1 MGRYVLRRIVGII
14 IVLLITS
21 AVTYAIFYWLPADP
35 ARLSC
40 GKPCTPD
47 NLRAVKANM
56 GLDHSIVV
64 QWWDFIQG
72 IFAGR
77 TYGHGGSAIHCGAPC
92 LGYSFYQDQTVSS
105 LIADRFPVTFSI
117 AIGAA
122 ILWLIFGISSGMISA
137 IKRGTAIDRAAMVA
151 ALAGVSA
158 PAYLVGLIGIYIF
171 GFTLNI
177 VPVNGYVNFVDDP
190 VEWAWH
196 LVLPWCTLAFLSA
209 ALYARLTRGQ
219 MLDVLGEDFITT
231 ARAKGLPERVVVTR
245 HGMRA
250 ALTPIVTIF
259 GMDLG
264 GLLGGAVI
272 SEQVF
277 SMQGL
282 GRLLID
288 GVNQYDLP
296 VIVGTTLFAAFLI
309 IGANLVVDIAYAFL
323 DPRVT
328 FE

>member
-1 MGRYVLRRIVGII
+1 
-14 IVLLITS
+14 
-21 AVTYAIFYWLPADP
+21 
-35 ARLSC
+35 
-40 GKPCTPD
+40 
-47 NLRAVKANM
+47 
-56 GLDHSIVV
+56 
-64 QWWDFIQG
+64 
-72 IFAGR
+72 
-77 TYGHGGSAIHCGAPC
+77 
-92 LGYSFYQDQTVSS
+92 VSS

-177 VPVNGYVNFVDDP
+177 VPVNGYVNFASDP

-231 ARAKGLPERVVVTR
+231 ARAKGLPERTVVTR

-328 FE
+328 FD

>member
-1 MGRYVLRRIVGII
+1 MAWYIVRRVLGII
-14 IVLLITS
+14 LVLLITS
-21 AVTYAIFYWLPADP
+21 AVTYAIFYLIPSDP

-47 NLRAVKANM
+47 TLRTVRANM
-56 GLDHSIVV
+56 GLDRSIVV
-64 QWWDFIQG
+64 QWLEFLRG
-72 IFAGR
+72 VVVGR
-77 TYGHGGSAIHCGAPC
+77 TYGSGATAIHCSAPC
-92 LGYSFYQDQTVSS
+92 LGYSFFQDHSVSS

-122 ILWLIFGISSGMISA
+122 VLWLIFGITSGTISA

-158 PAYLVGLIGIYIF
+158 PAYLVGLIGIYVF
-171 GFTLNI
+171 GFELNI
-177 VPVNGYVNFVDDP
+177 VPVNGYANFVDGP
-190 VEWAWH
+190 VQWAWH

-219 MLDVLGEDFITT
+219 MLDVLGEDYITT
-231 ARAKGLPERVVVTR
+231 ARAKGLPERTVVIR

-259 GMDLG
+259 GLDLG
-264 GLLGGAVI
+264 SLLGGAVI

-277 SMQGL
+277 SMQGI
-282 GRLLID
+282 GRLVID
-288 GVNQYDLP
+288 AVHQYDLP

-309 IGANLVVDIAYAFL
+309 ICANLVVDVVYAFL

-328 FE
+328 LE